1 VINHTENKDYNK
13 ELTMLSKYSKPLKK
27 PVQQLFLLPGLLLFS
42 LTASAQASG
51 TKTASSLS
59 EPAIIMAII
68 VIAGLALVIFI
79 LGNSVVAARSVYE
92 ERMRREKEQN
102 TSSSIKS
109 ILLIIVAAFSATQ
122 SAMAQVSEDVKENT
136 ASATIGGL
144 PATTFYLITG
154 VIALE
159 FFVILALLNTL
170 KFFTGVKSKP
180 LFDVERLFAP
190 PSGSSLTTWWN
201 KINKSVAIER
211 EKDIDLSHDYDG
223 IRELDNAVPPWWRW
237 TFIAT
242 ILFGVIY
249 LWRFHIS
256 ETAPLQLEELKIAM
270 RQADAER
277 DAYLKTAASK
287 VDENTVKLLDE
298 SGIATGKALFSTN
311 CVACHGSN
319 GEGNAVGPN
328 LTDEYWLNKGGISDI
343 FKTIKYGRVEKGMKS
358 WKDDFTPTQIAQ
370 LASFVKSIGGSKPA
384 NAKAPQGELYTEQAA
399 AVGDSANA
407 QPTIAGDSINLKT
420 K

>member
-1 VINHTENKDYNK
+1 MLNTYNK
-13 ELTMLSKYSKPLKK
+13 PLRKCTRQMLLVKAM
-27 PVQQLFLLPGLLLFS
+27 LLFS
-42 LTASAQASG
+42 LIVSAQSPG
-51 TKTASSLS
+51 IKTTSSLS

-92 ERMRREKEQN
+92 ERMKREKEQN
-102 TSSSIKS
+102 ASSSLKS
-109 ILLIIVAAFSATQ
+109 IGLIILASLITAQ
-122 SAMAQVSEDVKENT
+122 SAMAQATGDIT
-136 ASATIGGL
+136 ANKTTSVIGGL
-144 PATTFYLITG
+144 PATTFYLIIG

-190 PSGSSLTTWWN
+190 PSGSSLTAWWN
-201 KINKSVAIER
+201 KVNKSVAIEQ

-242 ILFGVIY
+242 ILFGVVY

-270 RQADAER
+270 RQADVEKE
-277 DAYLKTAASK
+277 AYLKFAANK

-298 SGIATGKALFSTN
+298 SGIATGKALFTTN
-311 CVACHGSN
+311 CVACHGAN

-328 LTDEYWLNKGGISDI
+328 LTDQYWLHKGGIGDI
-343 FKTIKYGRVEKGMKS
+343 FKTIKYGWVEKGMKS

-370 LASFVKSIGGSKPA
+370 LASYVKSIAGTKPA
-384 NAKAPQGELYTEQAA
+384 NAKAPQGDLYNEQAA
-399 AVGDSANA
+399 TIIDSAKAQPAITGDS
-407 QPTIAGDSINLKT
+407 SNLKT
-420 K
+420 Q

>member
-1 VINHTENKDYNK
+1 MHSKCNK
-13 ELTMLSKYSKPLKK
+13 PIKK
-27 PVQQLFLLPGLLLFS
+27 RIGQLFLLPALLLFS
-42 LTASAQASG
+42 IMVSAQAPG

-59 EPAIIMAII
+59 EPAIIMAVI

-79 LGNSVVAARSVYE
+79 LGNSVVAARSIYE
-92 ERMRREKEQN
+92 ERMKREKEQN
-102 TSSSIKS
+102 TSSSLKS
-109 ILLIIVAAFSATQ
+109 ILLMMVASSLATQ
-122 SAMAQVSEDVKENT
+122 SLIAQVSGEVKENT
-136 ASATIGGL
+136 ASVFIGGL
-144 PATTFYLITG
+144 SATTFYLIIG

-159 FFVILALLNTL
+159 FFVILALLSTL

-190 PSGSSLTTWWN
+190 PSGTSLTTWWN
-201 KINKSVAIER
+201 KVNKSVAIER

-256 ETAPLQLEELKIAM
+256 ETAPLQLEELNIAM
-270 RQADAER
+270 RQAEMEKQS
-277 DAYLKTAASK
+277 YLKFAANN

-298 SGIATGKALFSTN
+298 SGIATGKTLFSTN
-311 CVACHGSN
+311 CVACHGAN

-358 WKDDFTPTQIAQ
+358 WKDDFTPTQMAQ
-370 LASFVKSIGGSKPA
+370 LTSFVKSIAGTKPA
-384 NAKAPQGELYTEQAA
+384 NAKAPQGELYNEQAA
-399 AVGDSANA
+399 AVSDSAKA
-407 QPTIAGDSINLKT
+407 LPAAAIDSINLKT
-420 K
+420 Q